1 MKSKNNHKNMKVDR
15 ISRKIIC
22 KYMFTQTLL
31 FILSMIVLS
40 CSNVSENNTEP
51 RESFNGY
58 QPFPQDPNEMQARI
72 DERDLHG
79 ATQAYLWSM
88 NIATVL
94 AWEEANLK
102 VGDHLDL
109 VTYIT
114 PEEKRDV
121 ITANATT
128 PYAVA
133 YADLSKTDGM
143 VEIVVPA
150 GPVGGLV
157 NDGQM
162 RSVVDLGLAGPDQGK
177 GGRYLIL
184 GPGVEEPTNHSADYV
199 VRSKSNLLLTGFRVL
214 AGDEEQRES
223 LFKAYKMNAFGKP
236 STTRLL
242 SIGDTPYR
250 GSNLRGMDHWIE
262 LHNHMQREQ
271 FGLEDAMALQFL
283 KRLGIEK
290 GKPFSPDERQKRI
303 LLEAEEKGFHMSEA
317 LSAARELDEGLKHT
331 TFYEGTNWT
340 VPLAVTNIYSH
351 IDKNGVMELDLRT
364 SWGHEAIT
372 MSEGMTAPTPGVGSK
387 YLAAYRDS
395 DGNYFN
401 SAYSYELIVPA
412 NPPAEQF
419 WSLTAYNA
427 TTRAMVYTDRKDVS
441 SRHDI
446 YVNEDGSVPVYIS
459 SEPEKMPY
467 PQNTIN
473 IKGQGDIFFYFRVYA
488 PTKAYFEKT
497 WKLPDMRRIK

>member
-1 MKSKNNHKNMKVDR
+1 VLVPALALFACGEQAQEQTAQN
-15 ISRKIIC
+15 
-22 KYMFTQTLL
+22 TQ
-31 FILSMIVLS
+31 
-40 CSNVSENNTEP
+40 P

-58 QPFPQDPNEMQARI
+58 FAFPNDVGEMQARI

-79 ATQAYLWSM
+79 ATQAYLWAM
-88 NIATVL
+88 NIATML

-109 VTYIT
+109 VTYVT
-114 PEEKRDV
+114 PEEKRDI

-157 NDGQM
+157 NDAQM
-162 RSVVDLGLAGPDQGK
+162 RSVVDLGLAGPDKGK

-184 GPGVEEPTNHSADYV
+184 GPGVEEPENHNADFV
-199 VRSKSNLLLTGFRVL
+199 HRSKSVLLLTGMRVL
-214 AGDEEQRES
+214 AGDEAERMR
-223 LFKAYKMNAFGKP
+223 LFQSYKMSALGEP
-236 STTRLL
+236 SPTRVI

-250 GSNLRGMDHWIE
+250 GSNLRGMDHWKE
-262 LHNHMQREQ
+262 LHEHMQRER
-271 FGLEDAMALQFL
+271 FGPEDAMALQFL
-283 KRLGIEK
+283 KRLGIEQ
-290 GKPFSPDERQKRI
+290 GKPFAPDERQRRI
-303 LLEAEEKGFHMSEA
+303 LLEAEEKGFLMSVL
-317 LSAARELDEGLKHT
+317 LSGAREMDEGLKHA
-331 TFYEGTNWT
+331 TFYEGKNWT
-340 VPLAVTNIYSH
+340 NPLTVTDIYDH
-351 IDKNGVMELDLRT
+351 IDANGVMELDLRT

-372 MSEGMTAPTPGVGSK
+372 KSEGMTAETPGVGSK
-387 YLAAYRDS
+387 YLGAYRDS

-401 SAYSYELIVPA
+401 SAYSYELIVPP

-446 YVNEDGSVPVYIS
+446 HVNEDGSVPVYIS
-459 SEPEKMPY
+459 SDPASMPY

-473 IKGQGDIFFYFRVYA
+473 VADQGDIFFYFRVYA
-488 PTKAYFEKT
+488 PTEDYFAKT
-497 WKLPDMRRIK
+497 WTLPDIRRMR

>member
-1 MKSKNNHKNMKVDR
+1 MMTYQKRPAWLAIVVSVMVIPACGEQAQEPMAQESSVQKQAAE
-15 ISRKIIC
+15 S
-22 KYMFTQTLL
+22 TL
-31 FILSMIVLS
+31 
-40 CSNVSENNTEP
+40 P
-51 RESFNGY
+51 RETFNGY
-58 QPFPQDPNEMQARI
+58 LAFPNDREEMQALI

-88 NIATVL
+88 NIATML

-114 PEEKRDV
+114 PEEKRDI
-121 ITANATT
+121 ITSNATT
-128 PYAVA
+128 PYAAA
-133 YADLSKTDGM
+133 YADLSKTNGM

-162 RSVVDLGLAGPDQGK
+162 RNVVDLGLAGPDKGK
-177 GGRYLIL
+177 GGKYLIL
-184 GPGVEEPTNHSADYV
+184 GPGVDEPENHDADYV

-214 AGDEEQRES
+214 AGDDEQRNA
-223 LFKAYKMNAFGKP
+223 LFEAYKMNAYGEP

-262 LHNHMQREQ
+262 LHEHMQREA
-271 FGLEDAMALQFL
+271 FGPEDAMALQFV

-290 GKPFSPDERQKRI
+290 GKPFNPDERQKRI
-303 LLEAEEKGFHMSEA
+303 LAEAEEKGFHMSVL
-317 LSAARELDEGLKHT
+317 LSAAREMDESLKHT
-331 TFYEGTNWT
+331 TFYEGSNWT
-340 VPLAVTNIYSH
+340 VPLAITDIYSN
-351 IDKNGVMELDLRT
+351 IDKSGAMELDVRT

-372 MSEGMTAPTPGVGSK
+372 VTEGMSAETVGVGSK
-387 YLAAYRDS
+387 YLGAYRDS
-395 DGNYFN
+395 DGVYFN

-446 YVNEDGSVPVYIS
+446 HVNDDGSVPVYIS
-459 SEPEKMPY
+459 SDPASMPH

-473 IKGQGDIFFYFRVYA
+473 VEGQGDIFFYFRVYA
-488 PTKAYFEKT
+488 PTQDYFDKNWT
-497 WKLPDMRRIK
+497 LPDIRRME